1 MSWTPLRGEQMHKKE
16 REDDSQSRM
25 DWDRTQTDGEPEH
38 GSSPPKWRR
47 QQPARAKADRREK
60 ASRDTHTRR
69 EERGTSRDTPA
80 KKRRTAGGR
89 RERTQ
94 GGKSERGGP
103 YGEKRG
109 KKGNGNV
116 HPVKKPE
123 SRPIPSKGA
132 RFNISFIYEGILQEY
147 STLGFLMGGRN
158 FPDGELVF
166 KEREERKP
174 ALQDSTKVPPPQI
187 DIPVSLPAA
196 VSSHEAIRKVAAKTM
211 RTTVNLPDCLSYQGL
226 HEYGYHLFWLESATY
241 CRSLESLT
249 AHISE
254 AISSVVGGRMFK
266 IVYRE
271 HHDGTAYLPHQL
283 THAGELFDTLCTR

>member
-1 MSWTPLRGEQMHKKE
+1 MMGWVFSRNEALSFRKKKKTVKI
-16 REDDSQSRM
+16 DKIY
-25 DWDRTQTDGEPEH
+25 H
-38 GSSPPKWRR
+38 GHECFS
-47 QQPARAKADRREK
+47 
-60 ASRDTHTRR
+60 
-69 EERGTSRDTPA
+69 TSLH
-80 KKRRTAGGR
+80 
-89 RERTQ
+89 
-94 GGKSERGGP
+94 S
-103 YGEKRG
+103 
-109 KKGNGNV
+109 V

-249 AHISE
+249 A
-254 AISSVVGGRMFK
+254 
-266 IVYRE
+266 
-271 HHDGTAYLPHQL
+271 
-283 THAGELFDTLCTR
+283 

>member
-1 MSWTPLRGEQMHKKE
+1 MMGWVFSRNEALSFRKKKKTVKI
-16 REDDSQSRM
+16 DKIY
-25 DWDRTQTDGEPEH
+25 H
-38 GSSPPKWRR
+38 GHECFS
-47 QQPARAKADRREK
+47 
-60 ASRDTHTRR
+60 
-69 EERGTSRDTPA
+69 TSLH
-80 KKRRTAGGR
+80 
-89 RERTQ
+89 
-94 GGKSERGGP
+94 S
-103 YGEKRG
+103 
-109 KKGNGNV
+109 V

-174 ALQDSTKVPPPQI
+174 ALQ
-187 DIPVSLPAA
+187 
-196 VSSHEAIRKVAAKTM
+196 AIRKVAAKTM

-249 AHISE
+249 A
-254 AISSVVGGRMFK
+254 
-266 IVYRE
+266 
-271 HHDGTAYLPHQL
+271 
-283 THAGELFDTLCTR
+283 